1 MKLISLKKS
10 LKKILWRNVKTSQRK
25 TLKKAKVQ
33 LSSLKKSSKKIV
45 WRNVKTSQRKTL
57 KKAKVQLSNGDPILN
72 QTKEKTIA

>member
-1 MKLISLKKS
+1 MKLI
-10 LKKILWRNVKTSQRK
+10 
-25 TLKKAKVQ
+25 
-33 LSSLKKSSKKIV
+33 SLKKSSKKIV